1 MLPERGMSVSRW
13 SRSSGRFS
21 AVPGSAVTW
30 WFRGMGELALYR
42 DRRHPEP
49 TLRSGKSLALLAYVA
64 LSPRRR
70 APRQHLAELL
80 WPDLP
85 RPSQHHAL
93 RQCIYRLRHAAPDAP
108 LVRSR
113 GQELEELP
121 GIRFDFREGE
131 IALGAGRYEDA
142 EKLLRGDFF
151 DGFSVPEAR
160 EFERWVESRRVG
172 LRSSWA
178 RAARTLAEERLAQ
191 ADLPAAIE
199 IAEALLAQ
207 RPFDEDALRLLMT
220 GLAGEGRYAL
230 AVARFRSFAR
240 LLREELGGEPS
251 EELRRY
257 VGELD
262 RCAGATS
269 LRPNRDTRF
278 VGRSGEWAVL
288 EETWRGAPEWDGALV
303 LLQGG
308 EGAGK
313 SRLLKEFAERAR
325 AGGARVLS
333 ARCSPAAG
341 QVPYGSVVPALRQAA
356 RLPGLDRLSPRR
368 LAQVARLLPEI
379 RDAFPNLP
387 EPEPGPD
394 GWLAASDLF
403 EAVSSWLRELTRESG
418 LLVTIDDLQVADAE
432 SLELI
437 HFLTRGQRD
446 SKALIVAA
454 CRPHEFDPA
463 GRRFLGSIVSGRLVR
478 LIFLGGPSQETA
490 SFPTREPG
498 SQRPDTDESIA
509 AYVDFFS
516 GGNPSLRD
524 SFLNAVW
531 TPVRESSRNPPW
543 PLRREGDVEALRRT
557 IEALSTQDDPGDLE
571 AEDPV

>member
-1 MLPERGMSVSRW
+1 
-13 SRSSGRFS
+13 
-21 AVPGSAVTW
+21 
-30 WFRGMGELALYR
+30 MGELALYR

-49 TLRSGKSLALLAYVA
+49 TLRSGKSLALLGYLA
-64 LSPRRR
+64 LSPGRR

-93 RQCIYRLRHAAPDAP
+93 RQCVYRLRHAAPNAP
-108 LVRSR
+108 LVRSC
-113 GQELEELP
+113 GHELEELP

-160 EFERWVESRRVG
+160 EFERWVESRRAG
-172 LRSSWA
+172 LESSWA

-191 ADLPAAIE
+191 ADPSAAAE
-199 IAEALLAQ
+199 IAETLVAR
-207 RPFDEDALRLLMT
+207 RPFDEEAVRLLMT
-220 GLAGEGRYAL
+220 ALAGEGRYAL

-240 LLREELGGEPS
+240 LLREELGEEPS

-262 RCAGATS
+262 GCAGATA
-269 LRPNRDTRF
+269 LRPNRDVIF
-278 VGRSGEWAVL
+278 VGRSEEWAVL
-288 EETWRGAPEWDGALV
+288 EETWRNAPEWDGALV

-308 EGAGK
+308 KGAGK
-313 SRLLKEFAERAR
+313 SRLLKEFAQRAR

-333 ARCSPAAG
+333 ARCSPAASR
-341 QVPYGSVVPALRQAA
+341 VPYGAVLPALRQAA
-356 RLPGLDRLSPRR
+356 RLPGMDRLSPNH

-379 RDAFPNLP
+379 RDAFPGLP
-387 EPEPGPD
+387 EPEPGPE

-403 EAVSSWLRELTRESG
+403 EAVARWLRELTAESG
-418 LLVTIDDLQVADAE
+418 LLVTIDDLHLADAE

-437 HFLTRGQRD
+437 HFLARSQRD
-446 SKALIVAA
+446 SKGLIMAA
-454 CRPHEFDPA
+454 CRPHDLDPA

-478 LIFLGGPSQETA
+478 LIFLGGAAGKTSSPPAPQS
-490 SFPTREPG
+490 G
-498 SQRPDTDESIA
+498 SGTSDTDESIA
-509 AYVDFFS
+509 AYIDFFS
-516 GGNPSLRD
+516 GGNPALRD

-531 TPVRESSRNPPW
+531 MPPNESSRNPPW
-543 PLRREGDVEALRRT
+543 PLRREGDLEALQRT
-557 IEALSTQDDPGDLE
+557 IEALTTAADPEAPE